1 MKPGSVRGDLGVGIV
16 SRAGHLI
23 PSTSSGRLLV
33 LIYHRVHAKRDP
45 MFPGE
50 VDGVT
55 FDWQMSLLR
64 RFCVP
69 VGLDESLPALA
80 KGALPPRAVAVTFDD
95 GYADNAEVALP
106 ILQSHG
112 ISATFFIA
120 PGFIDGGRMWNDSVV
135 EAIRAH
141 TGSELDVQ
149 PLGMRVIP
157 TESDIEKGS
166 AATKVINHIKHLQPH
181 DRAKSVR
188 ILEGLVGRD
197 LPDDLMLTS
206 RQVKKLSTAGMG
218 IGAHTMTHPILKSLD
233 ETEAV
238 SEIQT
243 SRQALESII
252 GRPVRG
258 FAFPNG
264 KPGVD
269 YTSRDVAIVRQLGFE
284 FALST
289 AWGVA
294 HQRSD
299 PFQLP
304 RFTPWDQSPARWL
317 ARLLLTFRTTA

>member
-1 MKPGSVRGDLGVGIV
+1 MKSASTSHDLGVGIV
-16 SRAGHLI
+16 SLAGHLI
-23 PSTSSGRLLV
+23 PSPSLGRLLV
-33 LIYHRVHAKRDP
+33 LIYHRVHAERDP

-50 VDGVT
+50 VDRAT
-55 FDWQMSLLR
+55 FDWQMSLVR
-64 RFCVP
+64 RFCTP
-69 VGLDESLPALA
+69 VGLEESLSALMSGTLPA
-80 KGALPPRAVAVTFDD
+80 RSVAVTFDD

-106 ILQSHG
+106 VLESHG
-112 ISATFFIA
+112 ISATFFVSPA
-120 PGFIDGGRMWNDSVV
+120 FLDGGRMWNDSVV

-141 TGSELDVQ
+141 AGSELNLQ
-149 PLGMRVIP
+149 PLGMSVIP
-157 TESDIEKGS
+157 TGSDLEKGS

-181 DRAKSVR
+181 DRAQSVR
-188 ILEGLVGRD
+188 ILEGLVGRE
-197 LPDDLMLTS
+197 LPGGLMLTS
-206 RQVKKLSTAGMG
+206 QQVRKLSTAGMG

-238 SEIQT
+238 SEIRT
-243 SRQALESII
+243 SRQALEGII
-252 GRPVRG
+252 GKPVRG
-258 FAFPNG
+258 FAYPNG

-304 RFTPWDQSPARWL
+304 RFTPWDQSPTRWL
-317 ARLLLTFRTTA
+317 ARLLLKFRNTA